1 MKQISVIA
9 TGWTIA
15 GLAVS
20 VAIAGCG
27 SDKSTTPSSSA
38 KSSSS
43 SSASSAAAPTSTSG
57 TAQPSDYSNLLI
69 KPTDIVVPGDSF
81 KLMQTVPVPNP
92 AGISGLFMNQA
103 GARSIDDTIYVYPDA
118 NAAAQA
124 RDQAVKAITDPDLGV
139 RGGAATPVDVGV
151 GGTMAIGTTIKA
163 EGTQAKGSIM
173 FSEGRTFVD
182 IEFQSPSGDPV
193 PADFVVDVA
202 RKQDAAIK
210 AGLPG

>member
-1 MKQISVIA
+1 M
-9 TGWTIA
+9 
-15 GLAVS
+15 
-20 VAIAGCG
+20 
-27 SDKSTTPSSSA
+27 
-38 KSSSS
+38 
-43 SSASSAAAPTSTSG
+43 
-57 TAQPSDYSNLLI
+57 LI
-69 KPTDIVVPGDSF
+69 KPTDIVVPNDTF

-124 RDQAVKAITDPDLGV
+124 RDAAVKQIADPDMGV
-139 RGGAATPVDVGV
+139 RGGAATPVDVGT

-163 EGTQAKGSIM
+163 EGPQAKGSIM

>member
-1 MKQISVIA
+1 
-9 TGWTIA
+9 
-15 GLAVS
+15 
-20 VAIAGCG
+20 
-27 SDKSTTPSSSA
+27 
-38 KSSSS
+38 
-43 SSASSAAAPTSTSG
+43 
-57 TAQPSDYSNLLI
+57 LI

-81 KLMQTVPVPNP
+81 KLMQTVPVPN
-92 AGISGLFMNQA
+92 GISGLFMNQA

-124 RDQAVKAITDPDLGV
+124 RDQAIKAITDPDLGV